1 MAAILSIIISTIL
14 SGSLLVILDLP
25 VISGTIL
32 ASGAGERW
40 SVRIAGPVFLFA
52 GILFPVLT
60 GIDPMTTQAD
70 TIVESCTPGN
80 ILSAGLATFL
90 TIAVSLRFSR
100 FQAVPYTFL
109 ASLAGIALANGS
121 GLRAEVCLPYVKT
134 WIAAPLACSILAA
147 ALYRIHALTNRDRN
161 IHLAV
166 QDARLLGIA
175 TLLSFLLLAV
185 AGYNTSLIFN
195 YFPDRITA
203 SIPAKAAIGGGCA
216 VLTYLVFCR
225 RIRQEQWNIA
235 DNDLDINS
243 QSILAVALSMLL
255 TMAFFSSNLPGKL
268 GMAPSP
274 LPAGIL
280 FVAALAGISVCRRRA
295 LVDGETILSSGTA
308 AIVSPLFA
316 LMVAY
321 CLSKAIGGSLIG
333 TVFVIALFIAA
344 TAGIMILRKRG
355 DEDLQRQLLLSR
367 EQQAFSTQKSLSAL
381 EVKAEMTE
389 KDLLDKLDGKRK
401 ELVDFALGIGDQ
413 KKFMEKIYDEL
424 KEVRSLQDG
433 PEKDER
439 MDSLLSSLR
448 ERMYFTSEIND
459 FYARSEVLHRD
470 FNRRLGEA
478 FPNLTENERKLANL
492 LRQGFSSKYIAS
504 LMNITPKSVEI
515 NRYRLRAKL
524 GLSRSDNLIKFIKS
538 I

>member
-1 MAAILSIIISTIL
+1 MVTILNIIISTIL
-14 SGSLLVILDLP
+14 AGSLLVILDLP

-40 SVRIAGPVFLFA
+40 SVRIAGPAFLFA
-52 GILFPVLT
+52 GIMFPALT
-60 GIDPMTTQAD
+60 GTDPMTAQAD
-70 TIVESCTPGN
+70 TVLESYNPGE
-80 ILSAGLATFL
+80 ILSVGLATFM
-90 TIAVSLRFSR
+90 TTVVSRRFSR
-100 FQAVPYTFL
+100 FQAVVFSFL
-109 ASLAGIALANGS
+109 ASMAGVSLANGS

-134 WIAAPLACSILAA
+134 WIAAPLSCSILAA
-147 ALYRIHALTNRDRN
+147 AFYRIHALANRDRN

-166 QDARLLGIA
+166 QDARLLRIA

-185 AGYNTSLIFN
+185 AGYNSSLIFN
-195 YFPDRITA
+195 YFPSHITTA
-203 SIPAKAAIGGGCA
+203 VPAKSAIGGGCA
-216 VLTYLVFCR
+216 VLMYIVFCR
-225 RIRQEQWNIA
+225 RIRQEKWSIA

-243 QSILAVALSMLL
+243 QSILAVTLSMLL
-255 TMAFFSSNLPGKL
+255 TMAFFSCNLPGKL
-268 GMAPSP
+268 GMAASP
-274 LPAGIL
+274 LPAGTL
-280 FVAALAGISVCRRRA
+280 FVAALAGISVSRRRA
-295 LVDGETILSSGTA
+295 LVDGETILETGTTA
-308 AIVSPLFA
+308 VASPLFA

-321 CLSKAIGGSLIG
+321 CLTKAIGGSLTG
-333 TVFVIALFIAA
+333 TAFVIALFIAA
-344 TAGIMILRKRG
+344 TVGIMILRKRG

-433 PEKDER
+433 PEKDKR